1 VKKGFV
7 GFIITA
13 IVVVGS
19 TAPVLADSHQGSSE
33 WTKKEQH
40 LASSIADTLQTY
52 VPKVE
57 TVESALATKLNGS
70 TVTSS
75 VYLSQTVTTD
85 LSTIQLEA
93 TQLQTGKASDLLK
106 ELKVLEKQIER
117 TKEAINHVKS
127 KSNESSK
134 SNQNHLRKL
143 VSENTKFEQSVIDLK
158 AAYQTLQADPT
169 LHSAYNKAKK
179 AWKQVEHEGKKI
191 VEWSKEWSSVK
202 GG

>member
-1 VKKGFV
+1 MKKVFV
-7 GFIITA
+7 GFMITA
-13 IVVVGS
+13 LVVAGS
-19 TAPVLADSHQGSSE
+19 TAPVMADSHKGNSE

-57 TVESALATKLNGS
+57 LAESALATKLNGT

-75 VYLSQTVTTD
+75 VYLSQTVTAD
-85 LSTIQLEA
+85 VSTIQVDA

-117 TKEAINHVKS
+117 TKEALKHVKS
-127 KSNESSK
+127 KANESSK
-134 SNQNHLRKL
+134 SNQSHLAKL
-143 VSENTKFEQSVIDLK
+143 EKENTKFEQSVIDLK
-158 AAYQTLQADPT
+158 TAYQTLQANPT
-169 LHSAYNKAKK
+169 LHAAYNKAKK

-191 VEWSKEWSSVK
+191 EQWSKEWSSVK